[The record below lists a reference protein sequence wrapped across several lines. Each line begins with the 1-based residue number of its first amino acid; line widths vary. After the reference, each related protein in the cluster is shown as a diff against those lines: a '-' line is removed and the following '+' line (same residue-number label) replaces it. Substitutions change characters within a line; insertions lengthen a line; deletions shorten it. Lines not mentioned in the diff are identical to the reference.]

1 VIREYSTLTSIFV
14 QWDEVKIGDIPILGY
29 KLYLIEISSGLES
42 LIYDG
47 SLNAERLSYLI

>member
-47 SLNAERLSYLI
+47 SLNAERLCYSI

>member
-1 VIREYSTLTSIFV
+1 MIREYSTLTSIFV
-14 QWDEVKIGDIPILGY
+14 QWDEVEIGDIPILGY

>member
-14 QWDEVKIGDIPILGY
+14 QWDEVEIGDIPILGY

-47 SLNAERLSYLI
+47 SLNAERLSYSI